1 VRRDE
6 TQRQVDALRARASEL
21 ENHLIDEY
29 RSGSI
34 NRREFVRRAGIV
46 GMSATS
52 IAFLASAC
60 GVSRE
65 ELEKTDAKQ
74 TEKPKPGGTIRIG
87 TIEPAS
93 GLDPDAANNQGA
105 LTVLGQTGEY
115 LVWADSRLNARPRLA
130 ESWKPAED
138 GQVWRFKIRS
148 GVKFHDGRPLEA
160 EDVAATFNRLADED
174 VGGNALSV
182 LSGTLTKGNAKA
194 LDTTTVEFQL
204 DAPNGNFP
212 FLVSSENYNSIILP
226 RDYEEGWDKNFM
238 GSGPWKLDSYRPDEG
253 VSYVPNP
260 DYWDPQRR
268 ANADRFEMRFYAT
281 EQALTLGLLGNEVDA
296 VLQFSVA
303 GGKSLLT
310 DDTIR
315 TSELHAASH
324 RQVHIRTDKE
334 PFTDKRVRQ
343 AMAFLVNRRNL
354 VDGLLDTKSDYGNDS
369 PFAPAHKSTDRS
381 VPQRQQD
388 IAKARELLAAAG
400 QEGGFGFQID
410 TWDGFEMPDLAALI
424 QNDVRA
430 AGLRGRLNITDSAS
444 YYGDAVFGKSRWL
457 DSTMGITEY
466 GHRGV
471 PNTLLRAPLI
481 SKGTWNSAH
490 FKNDQYDQL
499 VDDYVAALDLQ
510 TQRRYARQ
518 IQELLLDEVPIMFTY
533 FYYYL
538 SAEKTYMAGIE
549 NTAMG
554 HIDVSRAGFTET

>member
-1 VRRDE
+1 MRRDE
-6 TQRQVDALRARASEL
+6 TQRRVDALRARAGDV

-29 RSGSI
+29 RAGSI
-34 NRREFVRRAGIV
+34 GRREFVRRASVI
-46 GMSATS
+46 GMSVPAV
-52 IAFLASAC
+52 AFLASAC

-65 ELEKTDAKQ
+65 DLEKTDAKQ
-74 TEKPKPGGTIRIG
+74 TARPKRGGEIRIG

-93 GLDPDAANNQGA
+93 GLDPVAANNQGA

-115 LVWADSRLNARPRLA
+115 LIWADSRLNPRPRLA
-130 ESWKPAED
+130 ESWRPTEE
-138 GQVWRFKIRS
+138 GRVWRFKLRQ

-160 EDVAATFNRLADED
+160 EDVAATFNRLADPD
-174 VGGNALSV
+174 VGSNALSV
-182 LSGTLTKGNAKA
+182 LAGALSKGNAKA
-194 LDTTTVEFQL
+194 IDPTTVEFQL

-212 FLVSSENYNSIILP
+212 FLVSSENYNAIILP
-226 RDYEEGWDKNFM
+226 RDYEEGWDKTFI
-238 GSGPWKLDSYRPDEG
+238 GSGPWKLDNYRPDEG

-260 DYWDPQRR
+260 DYWDPRRR
-268 ANADRFEMRFYAT
+268 ANADRFDMRFYAT

-296 VLQFSVA
+296 VLQFSVS
-303 GGKSLLT
+303 GGKALLT

-324 RQVHIRTDKE
+324 RQIHMRNDKE

-343 AMAFLVNRRNL
+343 AVALLVNRRNL
-354 VDGLLDTKSDYGNDS
+354 VDGLLDTKSDFGNDS

-388 IAKARELLAAAG
+388 VARARELLEASG
-400 QEGGFGFQID
+400 KGNLGFQID

-424 QNDVRA
+424 QQDVRA
-430 AGLRGRLNITDSAS
+430 GGMRARLNITDSAS

-471 PNTLLRAPLI
+471 PNTVLRAPLI
-481 SKGTWNSAH
+481 SKGTWNGAH
-490 FKNDQYDQL
+490 FKNDRYDAL

-518 IQELLLDEVPIMFTY
+518 LQEMLLDEVPIMFTY

-554 HIDVSRAGFTET
+554 HIDVSRAGLTDT